1 MAPEI
6 LLFKDYNKSVDLW
19 SVGILMYMLISEGD
33 HPFYKAGMDLDSY

>member
-19 SVGILMYMLISEGD
+19 SVGILMYMLISGGD
-33 HPFYKAGMDLDSY
+33 HPFYNTGMDLKSY